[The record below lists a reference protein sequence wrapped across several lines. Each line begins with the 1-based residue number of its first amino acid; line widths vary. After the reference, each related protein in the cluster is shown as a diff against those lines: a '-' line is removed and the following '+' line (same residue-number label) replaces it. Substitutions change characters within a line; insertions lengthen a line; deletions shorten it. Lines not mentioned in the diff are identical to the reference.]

1 MLRFAMLVSLWAAG
15 AAAGLVSVGEAA
27 VGVPKPF
34 RLQDQFNQWHKLAFP
49 RARVVV
55 LALADRKG
63 SKQLDGWI
71 VPLAERYKDT
81 LDIHGIAQVA
91 GVPAPL
97 QPALRAA
104 FRRKLKRP
112 VMLDWTGGVSDDF
125 DYQAKRANLVV
136 LAPDG
141 RVAFRFNGPA
151 TPEALV
157 RCFEAIDRLLGA
169 SAPRGG

>member
-1 MLRFAMLVSLWAAG
+1 MMRFATLVSLWTVG
-15 AAAGLVSVGEAA
+15 ALAGLFPADA
-27 VGVPKPF
+27 LAMNTPKPF
-34 RLQDQFNQWHKLAFP
+34 RLQDQFNQWHELAFP
-49 RARVVV
+49 RPRVVV

-63 SKQLDGWI
+63 SEQLDGWI

-81 LDIHGIAQVA
+81 LDIHGIARVA
-91 GVPAPL
+91 GVPTPL

-125 DYQAKRANLVV
+125 DYQEKRANLVV
-136 LAPDG
+136 LAPQG
-141 RVAFRFNGPA
+141 EVAFRFNGPA
-151 TPEALV
+151 TPEALD